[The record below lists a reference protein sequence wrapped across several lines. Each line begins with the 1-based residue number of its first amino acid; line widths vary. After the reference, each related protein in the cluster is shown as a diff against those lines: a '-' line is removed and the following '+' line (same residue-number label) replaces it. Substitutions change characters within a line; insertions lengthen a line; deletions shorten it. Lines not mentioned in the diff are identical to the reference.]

1 MVLSAEVKRINK
13 YNTNL
18 TSTLNPETQ
27 VDRILTNLVCFC
39 NLSYYKVFALKSIK
53 WFVTEEDDRI
63 GSRMNDKQ

>member
-1 MVLSAEVKRINK
+1 MSAEVKTINK

>member
-1 MVLSAEVKRINK
+1 MSAGVKRINK

-18 TSTLNPETQ
+18 ISTLNPETQ

-53 WFVTEEDDRI
+53 GFVTEEDDRI